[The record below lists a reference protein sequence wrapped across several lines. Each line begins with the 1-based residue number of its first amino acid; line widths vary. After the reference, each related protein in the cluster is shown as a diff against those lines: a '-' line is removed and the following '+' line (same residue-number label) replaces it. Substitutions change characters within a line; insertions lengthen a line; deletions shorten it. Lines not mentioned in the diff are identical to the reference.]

1 MLYLGFFII
10 FSFSHDDDAFEEFRE
25 WLEQKILL
33 HIDYNNGDLFV
44 FLFIFSGLM
53 IDSTYGTD
61 ETRLILVVI
70 DGDDKRDDDPSNNDE
85 NERTCRQ

>member
-25 WLEQKILL
+25 WLKQKILL

-44 FLFIFSGLM
+44 FLFISSGLM
-53 IDSTYGTD
+53 IDSTYDGGTD
-61 ETRLILVVI
+61 ERLILVVI
-70 DGDDKRDDDPSNNDE
+70 EDDKGDDDSSNNE
-85 NERTCRQ
+85 NDRTCRQ